1 MQQPSPEVK
10 ADLIRMLADLAGV
23 KIPDDLFRSPTPDE
37 VDRRFNIVCSHAY
50 STLQGEY
57 QRDDEIVPNVSSI
70 MKVTLKGYNE
80 DNPAIAAVA
89 RILAESIRLYLR
101 RRQKEDVEAFHAELI
116 DCLDEAVADA
126 RSMLDERTNKPGTNG
141 GAKQSTT

>member
-1 MQQPSPEVK
+1 
-10 ADLIRMLADLAGV
+10 MLADLAGV

-141 GAKQSTT
+141 SAKQSTT

>member
-141 GAKQSTT
+141 SAKQSTT